1 MGDYRVSYEVKNV
14 TLEDLTRQVYASL
27 YLAEIEGKSVRLTDI
42 TEGVEFDYPATR
54 ALIEELNKPGR
65 FATGTLPAGGLSG
78 GIDGGLTIPVSEL
91 KRAPGTMNMYT
102 DEGDWQ
108 LMNDSHVG
116 EDVE

>member
-1 MGDYRVSYEVKNV
+1 MGDYRVTYEVKNV

-54 ALIEELNKPGR
+54 ALIEGLSKP
-65 FATGTLPAGGLSG
+65 FAGGGDATPVSG
-78 GIDGGLTIPVSEL
+78 GSVDGGLTIPASEL
-91 KRAPGTMNMYT
+91 KRVPGTMNMYT